1 MNELD
6 EKSLELDNLTE
17 ADKNLMIEI
26 FRRWAK
32 NSIKGVTRCN
42 APFQQRAILFGWL
55 SFNNF
60 KRAKD
65 E

>member
-26 FRRWAK
+26 FRRWVK
-32 NSIKGVTRCN
+32 NSITSFLGGSLLI
-42 APFQQRAILFGWL
+42 ILKEQKM
-55 SFNNF
+55 NNG
-60 KRAKD
+60 RYSSS
-65 E
+65 